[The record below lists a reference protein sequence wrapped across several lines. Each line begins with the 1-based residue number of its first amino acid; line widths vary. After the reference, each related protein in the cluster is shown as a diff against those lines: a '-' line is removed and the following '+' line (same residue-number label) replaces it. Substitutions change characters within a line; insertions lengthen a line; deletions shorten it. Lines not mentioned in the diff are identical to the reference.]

1 MHATL
6 RRYTDLLGAY
16 LTPQWSKVLVLTVLV
31 LSTIG
36 LQLLNPQIIRYFI
49 DTAQQHGTPTHLVL
63 AALTF
68 LGAALLLQVVT
79 VAATYVGEDVG
90 WTATNQLRADLM
102 LHCLRLDM
110 AFHHERTPGQMIE
123 RIDGDVANLAIF
135 FAQFIVRVLASL
147 LLLIGVLVVVLF
159 DDWRISLALTVY
171 TVVALVALFLVRRIA
186 VPHWKASREASTE
199 LFGFLEEQ
207 LAGTEDIRSS
217 GATAY
222 VLRELFRFNRV
233 RLVKERK
240 AGTMNSLMVMI
251 WFGLLG
257 FGQVL
262 AFTAGYVLYRSGAV
276 TLGTVYLL
284 IAYTEAIFR
293 PLQDLTQQFQ
303 HLQQATA
310 SIERIEELYHTRGT
324 IVDGTAGPLPQGPLG
339 VAFDNV
345 SFRYAPDGHPGSALL
360 VGDPQ
365 AHGEAPT
372 LPRDLSPP
380 LPSSLVLHGLT
391 FELQPGQVLGLLGRT
406 GSGKTTITRLLFRLY
421 DPTHGAIRLGGSGS
435 WIDLRSARLDD
446 VRHQVGIVT
455 QDVQLFRASVRDN
468 LTFFDRERV
477 SDTRILQALDEL
489 GLGAWFASLPE
500 GLDTQL
506 ASGGTG
512 LSAGEAQ
519 LLAFTRVFLKDPG
532 LVILDEASSRLD
544 PATEQLIERAVDTLL
559 HGRTS
564 IIVAHRLATVHRAD
578 HILILEDGRV
588 REYGAYATLM
598 QDPGSDFSRLLRTGL
613 EEVLV

>member
-16 LTPQWSKVLVLTVLV
+16 LTPQWSKVLMLTVLV

-49 DTAQQHGTPTHLVL
+49 DTAQQHGPPTHLVL

-222 VLRELFRFNRV
+222 VLRELFR
-233 RLVKERK
+233 
-240 AGTMNSLMVMI
+240 
-251 WFGLLG
+251 
-257 FGQVL
+257 
-262 AFTAGYVLYRSGAV
+262 
-276 TLGTVYLL
+276 
-284 IAYTEAIFR
+284 
-293 PLQDLTQQFQ
+293 
-303 HLQQATA
+303 
-310 SIERIEELYHTRGT
+310 
-324 IVDGTAGPLPQGPLG
+324 
-339 VAFDNV
+339 
-345 SFRYAPDGHPGSALL
+345 
-360 VGDPQ
+360 
-365 AHGEAPT
+365 
-372 LPRDLSPP
+372 
-380 LPSSLVLHGLT
+380 
-391 FELQPGQVLGLLGRT
+391 
-406 GSGKTTITRLLFRLY
+406 
-421 DPTHGAIRLGGSGS
+421 
-435 WIDLRSARLDD
+435 
-446 VRHQVGIVT
+446 
-455 QDVQLFRASVRDN
+455 
-468 LTFFDRERV
+468 
-477 SDTRILQALDEL
+477 
-489 GLGAWFASLPE
+489 
-500 GLDTQL
+500 
-506 ASGGTG
+506 
-512 LSAGEAQ
+512 
-519 LLAFTRVFLKDPG
+519 
-532 LVILDEASSRLD
+532 
-544 PATEQLIERAVDTLL
+544 
-559 HGRTS
+559 
-564 IIVAHRLATVHRAD
+564 
-578 HILILEDGRV
+578 
-588 REYGAYATLM
+588 
-598 QDPGSDFSRLLRTGL
+598 
-613 EEVLV
+613 